1 MRILFITPRMIGDAV
16 IACGV
21 LDHLIRAYPDCRIT
35 VATSPAAAGLFDHM
49 PQRERTILVV
59 KRASRT
65 HWLKL
70 WAEVV
75 RSRWDLVVDLKGSGM
90 PFFVR
95 ARRRAMRR
103 PGPGRLFEQ
112 HAALLGIAPA
122 PLPVVWTGA
131 AERARAAHLIPGD
144 RPVIAI
150 CPTASWE
157 PKMWPADRFA
167 ALFQALAEE
176 ALPGARVAIFA
187 GPGPLEHRL
196 AAPLVAALPEAIDLR
211 GKLTLA
217 EVVACLERCRLYVGN
232 DSGLMHLA
240 AATGVPTVGLR
251 GTSVDL
257 AAEFRPTGWAA
268 DWVLGSGESMADI
281 SVDEA
286 ASLCRRMLASRPTH
300 GAGHAI
306 EADAALHPG

>member
-1 MRILFITPRMIGDAV
+1 MRILFIAPRMIGDAV
-16 IACGV
+16 MACGV
-21 LDHLIRAYPDCRIT
+21 LDHLIASYPGCRIT
-35 VATSPAAAGLFDHM
+35 VAASPSAAGLFDHM

-75 RSRWDLVVDLKGSGM
+75 RTRWDLVVDLKGSGM
-90 PFFVR
+90 PFFVW

-122 PLPVVWTGA
+122 PLPVAWTGA
-131 AERARAAHLIPGD
+131 AERARAVHLIPGD

-167 ALFQALAEE
+167 ALFQALAGE
-176 ALPGARVAIFA
+176 ALPGAQAAIFA

-196 AAPLVAALPEAIDLR
+196 AAPLVAALPDAIDLR
-211 GKLTLA
+211 GKLTLT

-251 GTSVDL
+251 GTSVHL
-257 AAEFRPTGWAA
+257 AAEFRPAGRAA
-268 DWVLGSGESMADI
+268 DWVLGSGTSMTDI
-281 SVDEA
+281 SVEA
-286 ASLCRRMLASRPTH
+286 AVQACRGMLASAPVHRRND
-300 GAGHAI
+300 AI
-306 EADAALHPG
+306 EAEAMLHPG